1 MRLYLGVAVSGPDAI
16 FLPAITA
23 GGIGPLGPPGFPRD
37 GNPLKH
43 QTNQL
48 KPLT

>member
-16 FLPAITA
+16 FLPAVMA
-23 GGIGPLGPPGFPRD
+23 GSVGPPGPPGFPRG

-43 QTNQL
+43 QTTQL